1 MKLMKLSILLL
12 LVLVVF
18 NPAVCQQANASAD
31 GQCSTNPFIATLKAK
46 GLVTYKT
53 PVQNNKFCAAEWG
66 NHGTCCEVKSLKKIV
81 EEEHIKS
88 IYLGE
93 FIAVEIN
100 QSITAMKHFLIRHG
114 FRYRHY
120 KFITF
125 FNKKNKNAKKDE
137 TDKYIYGELT
147 KMIKKYQKS
156 KNNMIKSQ
164 KKCLKK
170 LHEVRSGSHC
180 FTCSSRSNVFFDEY
194 KRMRLHENTCREIV
208 SGCTDAWLYL
218 IELVD
223 YMTKFRE
230 FILQVEKLYHI
241 PKAFRQPVP
250 HLDGIAS
257 FLQETNVKASLQ
269 NCREGTCSFDS
280 VKSVCDTFVSIN
292 GPVYL
297 EVALKHFPKTSAFN
311 LAKLN
316 VNAKAA
322 FLKAGSKIKGF
333 FQNLFKKK
341 GRKLSARGR
350 NLLLAKATT
359 TTVKTA
365 STTTATPTTTL
376 SSTTTST
383 TQSTTTT
390 NPLLCST
397 SVCTSDKVIVTAS
410 DCGSLTSTLDSRCT
424 CTMSFP

>member
-53 PVQNNKFCAAEWG
+53 PVQNSEYCAAEWG

-81 EEEHIKS
+81 EAERLKS

-93 FIAVEIN
+93 FIAVEIK
-100 QSITAMKHFLIRHG
+100 QSITAMTHFLIRHG

-125 FNKKNKNAKKDE
+125 FNKKKKNAKKDA

-147 KMIKKYQKS
+147 KMINKYKKS

-180 FTCSSRSNVFFDEY
+180 FTCSSRSNFFFDEH

-208 SGCTDAWLYL
+208 SDCTDAWLYL

-230 FILQVEKLYHI
+230 FVLQVEQLYHI

-257 FLQETNVKASLQ
+257 FLKETNVKASLEH
-269 NCREGTCSFDS
+269 CRRGKCSFNS

-297 EVALKHFPKTSAFN
+297 EVALKHFPKTTAFN
-311 LAKLN
+311 FAKF
-316 VNAKAA
+316 KIDSRAA
-322 FLKAGSKIKGF
+322 FRKAGSKIKGF
-333 FQNLFKKK
+333 FQKLFKKK

-365 STTTATPTTTL
+365 STTTTTPTTTL
-376 SSTTTST
+376 SSTTTSA
-383 TQSTTTT
+383 TQSTTT